1 MSNEQVLDALVRLT
15 YGMYVVTSRA
25 DDRMNGQ
32 ISDALMQVTLEP
44 PRVAVSISRNE
55 LTHELIASSGLVGVS
70 VLSQDVPMDLIL
82 LFGFRSGRD
91 VDKFEYV
98 KYKTGVTGV
107 PLLAENVVTVFE
119 GKVVERVDL
128 GTHTVFVVE
137 VTDGAVLSQAPALT
151 YAYYQEHMRGRTHKN
166 APTYRPAPV
175 KKQPQEGAPE

>member
-15 YGMYVVTSRA
+15 YGLYVVTSRA
-25 DDRMNGQ
+25 GDRMNGQ

-44 PRVAVSISRNE
+44 PRVALSISRNE
-55 LTHELIASSGLVGVS
+55 LTHELIAESGLVGVS
-70 VLSQDVPMDLIL
+70 VLAPSVPKETIL

-91 VDKFEYV
+91 TNKFECV
-98 KYKTGVTGV
+98 DHRKGVTGV
-107 PLLAENVVTVFE
+107 PLLVKDVVSVFE

-137 VTDGAVLSQAPALT
+137 VVDGRVVADDPPLT
-151 YAYYQEHMRGRTHKN
+151 YAYYQEHLRGATHKN

-175 KKQPQEGAPE
+175 KK

>member
-25 DDRMNGQ
+25 GDRMNGQ
-32 ISDALMQVTLEP
+32 VSNALAQVTLEP
-44 PRVAVSISRNE
+44 PRVALSVNKAE
-55 LTHELIASSGLVGVS
+55 LTHEFVLESGVMGVS
-70 VLSQDVPMDLIL
+70 VLAQSAPMDLIL

-91 VDKFEYV
+91 TDKFEFV
-98 KYKTGVTGV
+98 DHRKGVTGV
-107 PLLAENVVTVFE
+107 PLLTKDVVAVFE

-151 YAYYQEHMRGRTHKN
+151 YAYYQEHLRGRTHKN

-175 KKQPQEGAPE
+175 KE